1 MGGLLAPTE
10 HLTPGSAGDTWRHP
24 ARKQVAKPP
33 QTQCPAQDR
42 GPALQPSLGRM
53 DMKMHTRQILTIAG
67 APSSPFAVI
76 NVPGAPTPG
85 LLHEC
90 RQPPHHADTQ
100 GHRER
105 VPAPPQVQGAGT
117 TRRSQRRAVHQT
129 AQAEAASWPW
139 ATVTV
144 LLGPRTLLCGL
155 FRHEGTGERVLTR
168 AGREGD
174 IPEAES
180 ACRRGTF
187 RPAC

>member
-10 HLTPGSAGDTWRHP
+10 HLTPGSAGDTRRHP

-53 DMKMHTRQILTIAG
+53 DMKMHTRQILTMAG

-76 NVPGAPTPG
+76 NVLGAPTPG

-117 TRRSQRRAVHQT
+117 TRRSQRRAVHQM

-144 LLGPRTLLCGL
+144 LLGPRTLL
-155 FRHEGTGERVLTR
+155 
-168 AGREGD
+168 
-174 IPEAES
+174 
-180 ACRRGTF
+180 
-187 RPAC
+187 